1 MAQEYNV
8 TWQEYNGTDYDT
20 LYPKTKAVN
29 VAINPTTSLSD
40 VVVYGEPLR
49 YNLSQQSLYFHKNG
63 LLINRQTNN
72 VDMYLSSENKD
83 YADSYH
89 LIDFNGIP
97 TLSDKVADN
106 ISGNTNKIT
115 TVLDGDSND
124 IFTFSPN
131 GSGTLSNMSITATMS
146 SSRIHGFRIRIY
158 SGNNLLW
165 QSDVNGTSV
174 SGGWTSGSEFTVQP
188 NIEVV
193 KNKSY
198 SVRLFMERSGIGG
211 ISINAGT
218 FALTFT
224 GEVYQSGY
232 FTTKQFTMTDGN
244 KLQAWL
250 YYTGTAPA
258 VSYNV
263 GSGSYTSIAPVS
275 VTASVFM
282 DGTACNVAKY
292 EINGELI
299 KNNVIRFKFDISSST
314 TIIKEMCGV
323 LL

>member
-1 MAQEYNV
+1 MAKEINV
-8 TWQEYNGTDYDT
+8 KWQEYNGTDYDT
-20 LYPKTKAVN
+20 LYPKTKAAN

-72 VDMYLSSENKD
+72 VDMYLSSEDKD

-89 LIDFNGIP
+89 LADFNGIP
-97 TLSDKVADN
+97 TLSDKIADN
-106 ISGNTNKIT
+106 ISGNTKQIK
-115 TVLDGDSND
+115 TVLQGDSND

-131 GSGTLSNMSITATMS
+131 GSGTLSNMSITATMNT
-146 SSRIHGFRIRIY
+146 SRIYGFRIRIY

-165 QSDVNGTSV
+165 QSDVNGTLT
-174 SGGWTSGSEFTVQP
+174 SGGWTSGSEFSVQP
-188 NIEVV
+188 NIEVA
-193 KNKSY
+193 KNTSY
-198 SVRLFMERSGIGG
+198 SVRLFMESSGTGG
-211 ISINAGT
+211 VSINAGT

-244 KLQAWL
+244 KLQTWL
-250 YYTGTAPA
+250 YYTGTAPST
-258 VSYNV
+258 SYNV
-263 GSGSYTSIAPVS
+263 GSGSYTPITPVS
-275 VTASVFM
+275 VTTSVFM

-299 KNNVIRFKFDISSST
+299 KNNVIRFKFDISSPT

>member
-20 LYPKTKAVN
+20 LYPKTKAAN

-72 VDMYLSSENKD
+72 VDMYLSYENKD
-83 YADSYH
+83 YADIYH
-89 LIDFNGIP
+89 LIDLNGIP
-97 TLSDKVADN
+97 TLIDKVA
-106 ISGNTNKIT
+106 SSIT
-115 TVLDGDSND
+115 GVTDYIPGVITEETGAILTFTPDGY
-124 IFTFSPN
+124 
-131 GSGTLSNMSITATMS
+131 GTLSELIINATKS
-146 SSRIHGFRIRIY
+146 GTFDNLRVLIY
-158 SGNNLLW
+158 NGTNLIW
-165 QSDVNGTSV
+165 QSEPITSWGTSL
-174 SGGWTSGSEFTVQP
+174 TVQP
-188 NIEVV
+188 NIGVLDG
-193 KNKSY
+193 NTY
-198 SVRLFMERSGIGG
+198 SVKMRIVNTGPAFS
-211 ISINAGT
+211 ISAGT
-218 FALTFT
+218 FTATIT
-224 GEVYQSGY
+224 GEIYQSGY

-244 KLQAWL
+244 KLQTWL

-263 GSGSYTSIAPVS
+263 GSGSYTSISPVS

-299 KNNVIRFKFDISSST
+299 KNNVVRFKFDISSPT

>member
-1 MAQEYNV
+1 MAKEINV
-8 TWQEYNGTDYDT
+8 KWQEYNGTDYDT
-20 LYPKTKAVN
+20 LYPKTKAAN

-40 VVVYGEPLR
+40 IVVYGEPLR

-89 LIDFNGIP
+89 LADFNGIP
-97 TLSDKVADN
+97 TLSDKIADN
-106 ISGNTNKIT
+106 ISGNTNQVRTI
-115 TVLDGDSND
+115 LSGDTQD

-146 SSRIHGFRIRIY
+146 SSRIYGFRIRIY

-165 QSDVNGTSV
+165 HSDVNGTV
-174 SGGWTSGSEFTVQP
+174 GSGGWTSGSEFSVQP

-198 SVRLFMERSGIGG
+198 SVRLFMESGTGG
-211 ISINAGT
+211 VTINAGT

-244 KLQAWL
+244 KLQTWL
-250 YYTGTAPA
+250 YYTGTAPST
-258 VSYNV
+258 SYNV
-263 GSGSYTSIAPVS
+263 GSGSYTPITPVS

-299 KNNVIRFKFDISSST
+299 KNNVIRFKFDISSPT

>member
-1 MAQEYNV
+1 MAKEINV
-8 TWQEYNGTDYDT
+8 KWQEYNGTDYDT
-20 LYPKTKAVN
+20 LYPKTKAAN

-83 YADSYH
+83 YADIDH
-89 LIDFNGIP
+89 LIDLNGIP
-97 TLSDKVADN
+97 TLSDKIADN
-106 ISGNTNKIT
+106 ISGNTNRIS
-115 TVLDGDSND
+115 TVLHGDSND

-146 SSRIHGFRIRIY
+146 SSRINGFRIRIY

-165 QSDVNGTSV
+165 QSDVNGTLA

-188 NIEVV
+188 NIEVA
-193 KNKSY
+193 KNTSY
-198 SVRLFMERSGIGG
+198 SVRLFMETGTGG
-211 ISINAGT
+211 ITINAGT

-244 KLQAWL
+244 KLQTWL
-250 YYTGTAPA
+250 YYTGTAPST
-258 VSYNV
+258 SYNV
-263 GSGSYTSIAPVS
+263 GSGSYTSITPVS
-275 VTASVFM
+275 VTTSVFM

-299 KNNVIRFKFDISSST
+299 KNNVIRFKFDISSPT

>member
-20 LYPKTKAVN
+20 LYPKTKAAN

-72 VDMYLSSENKD
+72 VDMYLSYENKD
-83 YADSYH
+83 YADIYH
-89 LIDFNGIP
+89 LIDLNGIP
-97 TLSDKVADN
+97 TLIDKVA
-106 ISGNTNKIT
+106 SSIT
-115 TVLDGDSND
+115 GATAYIPGVITEETRTILTFTPDGY
-124 IFTFSPN
+124 
-131 GSGTLSNMSITATMS
+131 GTLSELIINATQS
-146 SSRIHGFRIRIY
+146 GTFDNLRILIY
-158 SGNNLLW
+158 NGTNLIW
-165 QSDVNGTSV
+165 QSEQITSWGTSL
-174 SGGWTSGSEFTVQP
+174 TVQP
-188 NIEVV
+188 NIGVLDG
-193 KNKSY
+193 NTY
-198 SVRLFMERSGIGG
+198 SVKMRIVKTGSAF
-211 ISINAGT
+211 SIEAGT
-218 FALTFT
+218 FTATIT

-263 GSGSYTSIAPVS
+263 GSGSYTSITPAS

-299 KNNVIRFKFDISSST
+299 KNNVIRFKFDISSPT

>member
-1 MAQEYNV
+1 MAQEINV
-8 TWQEYNGTDYDT
+8 KWQEFNGTDYDT
-20 LYPKTKAVN
+20 LYPKTKASN
-29 VAINPTTSLSD
+29 VDINPTTSLSD

-83 YADSYH
+83 YTDIYH
-89 LIDFNGIP
+89 LIDLNGIP
-97 TLSDKVADN
+97 TLIDKVA
-106 ISGNTNKIT
+106 SSIT
-115 TVLDGDSND
+115 GTTSYIPGVSTEETRTILTFTPDGY
-124 IFTFSPN
+124 
-131 GSGTLSNMSITATMS
+131 GTLSELIINATKS
-146 SSRIHGFRIRIY
+146 GTFDNIRILIY
-158 SGNNLLW
+158 NDTNLIW
-165 QSDVNGTSV
+165 QSEPITSWGTSL
-174 SGGWTSGSEFTVQP
+174 TVQP
-188 NIEVV
+188 NIGVLDG
-193 KNKSY
+193 NTY
-198 SVRLFMERSGIGG
+198 SVKMRIVKTGQAFS
-211 ISINAGT
+211 ISAGT
-218 FALTFT
+218 FTATIT

-250 YYTGTAPA
+250 YYTGTAPST
-258 VSYNV
+258 SYNV

-299 KNNVIRFKFDISSST
+299 KNNVIRFKFDISSPT

>member
-1 MAQEYNV
+1 MAQEINV
-8 TWQEYNGTDYDT
+8 KWQEFNGTDYDT

-72 VDMYLSSENKD
+72 VDIYLSSENKD
-83 YADSYH
+83 YADIYH
-89 LIDFNGIP
+89 LIDLNGIP
-97 TLSDKVADN
+97 TLIDKVA
-106 ISGNTNKIT
+106 SSIT
-115 TVLDGDSND
+115 GTTSYIPGVITEETGAILTFTPDGY
-124 IFTFSPN
+124 
-131 GSGTLSNMSITATMS
+131 GTLSELIINATKS
-146 SSRIHGFRIRIY
+146 GTFDSLRILIY
-158 SGNNLLW
+158 NDTNLIW
-165 QSDVNGTSV
+165 QSEPITSWGTSL
-174 SGGWTSGSEFTVQP
+174 TVQP
-188 NIEVV
+188 NIGVLDG
-193 KNKSY
+193 NTY
-198 SVRLFMERSGIGG
+198 SVKMRIVKTGQAFS
-211 ISINAGT
+211 ISAGT
-218 FALTFT
+218 FTTTIT

>member
-1 MAQEYNV
+1 MAKEINV
-8 TWQEYNGTDYDT
+8 KWQEYNGTDYDT
-20 LYPKTKAVN
+20 LYPKTKASN
-29 VAINPTTSLSD
+29 VAINSTTSLSD

-89 LIDFNGIP
+89 LADFNGIP
-97 TLSDKVADN
+97 TLSDKIADN
-106 ISGNTNKIT
+106 ISGNTNQVRTI
-115 TVLDGDSND
+115 LSGDTQD

-131 GSGTLSNMSITATMS
+131 GSGTLSNMSITATMNT
-146 SSRIHGFRIRIY
+146 SRIYGFRIRIY

-165 QSDVNGTSV
+165 QSDVNGTLT
-174 SGGWTSGSEFTVQP
+174 SGGWTSGSEFSIQP
-188 NIEVV
+188 NIEVA
-193 KNKSY
+193 KNTSY
-198 SVRLFMERSGIGG
+198 SVRLFMESSGTGG
-211 ISINAGT
+211 IYIDAGT

-244 KLQAWL
+244 KLQTWL
-250 YYTGTAPA
+250 YYTGTAPST
-258 VSYNV
+258 SYNV
-263 GSGSYTSIAPVS
+263 GSGSYTSIVPVS

-299 KNNVIRFKFDISSST
+299 KNNVVRFKFDISSST

>member
-1 MAQEYNV
+1 MAKEINV
-8 TWQEYNGTDYDT
+8 KWQEFNGTDYDT

-89 LIDFNGIP
+89 LVDLNGIP
-97 TLSDKVADN
+97 TLSDKIADN
-106 ISGNTNKIT
+106 ISGNTNKLT
-115 TVLDGDSND
+115 TVLQGDSKD

-146 SSRIHGFRIRIY
+146 LSSIYGFRIRIY

-165 QSDVNGTSV
+165 QSDVNGTV
-174 SGGWTSGSEFTVQP
+174 GSGGWTSGSALSIQP
-188 NIEVV
+188 NIEVA
-193 KNKSY
+193 KNTSY
-198 SVRLFMERSGIGG
+198 SVRLFMESGTGG
-211 ISINAGT
+211 VTINAGT

-244 KLQAWL
+244 KLQTWL
-250 YYTGTAPA
+250 YYTGTAPST
-258 VSYNV
+258 SYNV
-263 GSGSYTSIAPVS
+263 GSGSYTSITPVS

-299 KNNVIRFKFDISSST
+299 KNNVVRFKFDISSPT

>member
-89 LIDFNGIP
+89 LIDLNGIP
-97 TLSDKVADN
+97 TLIDKVA
-106 ISGNTNKIT
+106 SSIT
-115 TVLDGDSND
+115 GATAYIPGFVAEETGAILTFTPDGY
-124 IFTFSPN
+124 
-131 GSGTLSNMSITATMS
+131 GTLSELIINATKS
-146 SSRIHGFRIRIY
+146 GTFDNLRVLIY
-158 SGNNLLW
+158 NGTNLIW
-165 QSDVNGTSV
+165 QSEPITSWGTSL
-174 SGGWTSGSEFTVQP
+174 TVQP
-188 NIEVV
+188 NIGVLDG
-193 KNKSY
+193 NTY
-198 SVRLFMERSGIGG
+198 SVKMRIVNTGPAF
-211 ISINAGT
+211 SIEAGT
-218 FALTFT
+218 FTATIT

-263 GSGSYTSIAPVS
+263 GSGSYTSISPVS

-299 KNNVIRFKFDISSST
+299 KNNVIRFKFDISRST

>member
-1 MAQEYNV
+1 MAKEYNV

-29 VAINPTTSLSD
+29 VVINPTTSLSD

-89 LIDFNGIP
+89 LIDLNGIP
-97 TLSDKVADN
+97 TLSDKIADN

-115 TVLDGDSND
+115 TVLHGDSND

-131 GSGTLSNMSITATMS
+131 GSGTLSNMSITATMNT
-146 SSRIHGFRIRIY
+146 SRIYGFRIRIY

-165 QSDVNGTSV
+165 QSDVNGTLT
-174 SGGWTSGSEFTVQP
+174 SGGWTSGSEFSIQP
-188 NIEVV
+188 NIEVA
-193 KNKSY
+193 KNTSY
-198 SVRLFMERSGIGG
+198 SVRLFMESSGTGG
-211 ISINAGT
+211 IYIGART

-244 KLQAWL
+244 KLQTWL
-250 YYTGTAPA
+250 YYTGTAPST
-258 VSYNV
+258 SYNV
-263 GSGSYTSIAPVS
+263 GSGSYTSITPAS
-275 VTASVFM
+275 VTTSVFM

-299 KNNVIRFKFDISSST
+299 KNNVVRFKFDISSPT

>member
-1 MAQEYNV
+1 MAKEINV
-8 TWQEYNGTDYDT
+8 KWQEFNGTDYDT
-20 LYPKTKAVN
+20 LYPKTKAAN

-89 LIDFNGIP
+89 LADFNGIP
-97 TLSDKVADN
+97 TLSDKIADN
-106 ISGNTNKIT
+106 ISGNTNQVRTI
-115 TVLDGDSND
+115 LSGDTQD

-131 GSGTLSNMSITATMS
+131 GSGTLSNMSITATMNT
-146 SSRIHGFRIRIY
+146 SRIYGFRIRIY

-165 QSDVNGTSV
+165 QSDVNGTLT
-174 SGGWTSGSEFTVQP
+174 SGGWTSGSEFSIQP
-188 NIEVV
+188 NIEVA
-193 KNKSY
+193 KNTSY
-198 SVRLFMERSGIGG
+198 SVRLFMESSGTGG
-211 ISINAGT
+211 IYINAGT
-218 FALTFT
+218 FAVTFT

>member
-83 YADSYH
+83 YADIYH
-89 LIDFNGIP
+89 LIDLNGIP
-97 TLSDKVADN
+97 TLSDKVA
-106 ISGNTNKIT
+106 SSIT
-115 TVLDGDSND
+115 GTTSYIPGVITEETRAILTFTPDGY
-124 IFTFSPN
+124 
-131 GSGTLSNMSITATMS
+131 GTLSELIINATKS
-146 SSRIHGFRIRIY
+146 GTFDNIRILIY
-158 SGNNLLW
+158 NDTNLIW
-165 QSDVNGTSV
+165 QSEPITSWGTSL
-174 SGGWTSGSEFTVQP
+174 TVQP
-188 NIEVV
+188 NIGVLDG
-193 KNKSY
+193 NTY
-198 SVRLFMERSGIGG
+198 SVKMRIVKTEQAF
-211 ISINAGT
+211 SINAGT
-218 FALTFT
+218 FTATIT

>member
-20 LYPKTKAVN
+20 LYPKTKAAN

-72 VDMYLSSENKD
+72 VDMYLSYENKD
-83 YADSYH
+83 YTDIYH
-89 LIDFNGIP
+89 LIDLNGIP
-97 TLSDKVADN
+97 TLIDKVA
-106 ISGNTNKIT
+106 SSIT
-115 TVLDGDSND
+115 GATDYIPGVITEETGAILTFTPDGY
-124 IFTFSPN
+124 
-131 GSGTLSNMSITATMS
+131 GTLSELIINATKS
-146 SSRIHGFRIRIY
+146 GTFDNLRVLIY
-158 SGNNLLW
+158 NDTNLIW
-165 QSDVNGTSV
+165 QSEPITSWGTSL
-174 SGGWTSGSEFTVQP
+174 TVQP
-188 NIEVV
+188 NIGVLDG
-193 KNKSY
+193 NTY
-198 SVRLFMERSGIGG
+198 SVKMRIVKAGSAFS
-211 ISINAGT
+211 ISAGT
-218 FALTFT
+218 FTATIT
-224 GEVYQSGY
+224 GEIYQSGY

-299 KNNVIRFKFDISSST
+299 KNNVVRFKFDISSPT

>member
-97 TLSDKVADN
+97 TLIDKVA
-106 ISGNTNKIT
+106 SSIT
-115 TVLDGDSND
+115 GTTKYIPGVITEETGAILTFTPDGY
-124 IFTFSPN
+124 
-131 GSGTLSNMSITATMS
+131 GTLSELIINATQS
-146 SSRIHGFRIRIY
+146 GTFDNLRILIY
-158 SGNNLLW
+158 NGTNLIW
-165 QSDVNGTSV
+165 QSEPITSWGTSL
-174 SGGWTSGSEFTVQP
+174 TVQP
-188 NIEVV
+188 NIGVV
-193 KNKSY
+193 DGNTY
-198 SVRLFMERSGIGG
+198 SVKMRIVKTGPAFS
-211 ISINAGT
+211 ISEGT
-218 FALTFT
+218 FTATIT

-244 KLQAWL
+244 KLQTWL
-250 YYTGTAPA
+250 YYTGTAPST
-258 VSYNV
+258 SYNV

-275 VTASVFM
+275 VTTSVFM

-299 KNNVIRFKFDISSST
+299 KNNVVRFKFDISSPT

>member
-1 MAQEYNV
+1 MAQEINV
-8 TWQEYNGTDYDT
+8 KWQEFNGTDYDT

-83 YADSYH
+83 YVDSYH
-89 LIDFNGIP
+89 LTDLNGIP
-97 TLSDKVADN
+97 TLINKVARS
-106 ISGNTNKIT
+106 ITGATNYIPGVIT
-115 TVLDGDSND
+115 EETGAILTFTPDGY
-124 IFTFSPN
+124 
-131 GSGTLSNMSITATMS
+131 GTLSELIINATKS
-146 SSRIHGFRIRIY
+146 GTFDNLRILIY
-158 SGNNLLW
+158 NDTNLIW
-165 QSDVNGTSV
+165 QSEPITSWGTSL
-174 SGGWTSGSEFTVQP
+174 TVQP
-188 NIEVV
+188 NIGVLDG
-193 KNKSY
+193 NTY
-198 SVRLFMERSGIGG
+198 SVKMRIVNTGPAFS
-211 ISINAGT
+211 ISAGT
-218 FALTFT
+218 FTATIA

-244 KLQAWL
+244 KLQTWL
-250 YYTGTAPA
+250 YYTGTAPST
-258 VSYNV
+258 SYNV

-299 KNNVIRFKFDISSST
+299 KNNVVRFKFDISSPT

>member
-1 MAQEYNV
+1 MAKEINV
-8 TWQEYNGTDYDT
+8 KWQEYNGTDYDT
-20 LYPKTKAVN
+20 LYPKTKAAN

-72 VDMYLSSENKD
+72 VDMYLSYENKD
-83 YADSYH
+83 YADIYH
-89 LIDFNGIP
+89 LIDLNGIP
-97 TLSDKVADN
+97 TLIDKVA
-106 ISGNTNKIT
+106 SSIT
-115 TVLDGDSND
+115 GATDYIPGVITEETGAILTFTPDGY
-124 IFTFSPN
+124 
-131 GSGTLSNMSITATMS
+131 GTLSELIINATQS
-146 SSRIHGFRIRIY
+146 GTFDNLRILIY
-158 SGNNLLW
+158 NGTNLIW
-165 QSDVNGTSV
+165 QSEPITSWGTSL
-174 SGGWTSGSEFTVQP
+174 TVQP
-188 NIEVV
+188 NIGVLDG
-193 KNKSY
+193 NTY
-198 SVRLFMERSGIGG
+198 SVKMRIVKTGSAFS
-211 ISINAGT
+211 ISAGT
-218 FALTFT
+218 FTATIT
-224 GEVYQSGY
+224 GEAYQSGY

-250 YYTGTAPA
+250 YYTGTAPST
-258 VSYNV
+258 SYNV

-299 KNNVIRFKFDISSST
+299 KNNVIRFKFDISSPT

>member
-8 TWQEYNGTDYDT
+8 TWQEYNGTDYDK

-29 VAINPTTSLSD
+29 VAITPTTSLSD

-49 YNLSQQSLYFHKNG
+49 YNLSQQSLYFYKNG
-63 LLINRQTNN
+63 LLIDRQTNN
-72 VDMYLSSENKD
+72 VDMYLSDEDKD

-89 LIDFNGIP
+89 LIDVNGIP
-97 TLSDKVADN
+97 TLGDKLSDN
-106 ISGNTNKIT
+106 ISGNTDQVT
-115 TVLDGDSND
+115 TVLGGDSKD

-131 GSGTLSNMSITATMS
+131 GYGILSNMSITATMS
-146 SSRIHGFRIRIY
+146 VDKIGRFRVRIY
-158 SGNNLLW
+158 SGSNLLW
-165 QSDVNGTSV
+165 QSDIV
-174 SGGWTSGSEFTVQP
+174 SDGWTSGTALTLQP

-193 KNKSY
+193 KNTNY
-198 SVRLFMERSGIGG
+198 SVRLFMERSGTGG
-211 ISINAGT
+211 VSINAGT
-218 FALTFT
+218 FTTTFT

-232 FTTKQFTMTDGN
+232 FTSKQFTMTDGN

-263 GSGSYTSIAPVS
+263 GSGSYTSITPAS

-292 EINGELI
+292 EIDGELI
-299 KNNVIRFKFDISSST
+299 KDNVIRFKFDISSPT
-314 TIIKEMCGV
+314 TTIKEMCGV

>member
-1 MAQEYNV
+1 MAKEINV
-8 TWQEYNGTDYDT
+8 KWQEFNGTDYDT

-89 LIDFNGIP
+89 LVDLNGIP
-97 TLSDKVADN
+97 TLIDKVA
-106 ISGNTNKIT
+106 SSIT
-115 TVLDGDSND
+115 GATSYIPGVITEETRTILTFTPDGY
-124 IFTFSPN
+124 
-131 GSGTLSNMSITATMS
+131 GTLSELTINAIQSGTFDS
-146 SSRIHGFRIRIY
+146 LRILIY
-158 SGNNLLW
+158 NDTNLIW
-165 QSDVNGTSV
+165 QSEPITSWGTSL
-174 SGGWTSGSEFTVQP
+174 TVQP
-188 NIEVV
+188 NIGVLDG
-193 KNKSY
+193 NTY
-198 SVRLFMERSGIGG
+198 SVKMRIVKTGQAF
-211 ISINAGT
+211 SIEAGT
-218 FALTFT
+218 FTATIT
-224 GEVYQSGY
+224 GEIYQSGY

-299 KNNVIRFKFDISSST
+299 KNNVVRFKFDISSPT

>member
-1 MAQEYNV
+1 MAKEINV
-8 TWQEYNGTDYDT
+8 KWQEFNGTDYDT
-20 LYPKTKAVN
+20 LYPKTKASN

-89 LIDFNGIP
+89 LTDLNGIP
-97 TLSDKVADN
+97 TLSDKIADN

-115 TVLDGDSND
+115 TVLQGDSND

-131 GSGTLSNMSITATMS
+131 GFGTLSNMSITATMD
-146 SSRIHGFRIRIY
+146 SSRIYGFRIRIY

-165 QSDVNGTSV
+165 QSDVNGDAA
-174 SGGWTSGSEFTVQP
+174 SGGLTSGSEFTVQP

-193 KNKSY
+193 KNTSY
-198 SVRLFMERSGIGG
+198 SVRLFTESGVGNID
-211 ISINAGT
+211 INAGT
-218 FALTFT
+218 FAVTFT

-263 GSGSYTSIAPVS
+263 GSGSYTSITPAS

-282 DGTACNVAKY
+282 DDTACNVAKY
-292 EINGELI
+292 EIDGELI
-299 KNNVIRFKFDISSST
+299 KNNVIRFKFDVSSPT
-314 TIIKEMCGV
+314 TIVKEMCGV

>member
-20 LYPKTKAVN
+20 LYPKTKAAN

-89 LIDFNGIP
+89 LIDLNGIP
-97 TLSDKVADN
+97 TLSDKIADN

-115 TVLDGDSND
+115 TVLQGDSKD

-131 GSGTLSNMSITATMS
+131 GSGTLSNMSITATMGS
-146 SSRIHGFRIRIY
+146 SQIYGFRIRIY
-158 SGNNLLW
+158 SKNNLLW
-165 QSDVNGTSV
+165 QSDV

-198 SVRLFMERSGIGG
+198 SVRLFMESGTGG
-211 ISINAGT
+211 VSINAGT

-232 FTTKQFTMTDGN
+232 FITKQFTMTDGN
-244 KLQAWL
+244 KLQTWL
-250 YYTGTAPA
+250 YYTGTAPST
-258 VSYNV
+258 SYNV
-263 GSGSYTSIAPVS
+263 GSGSYTPITPVS
-275 VTASVFM
+275 VTTSVFM

-299 KNNVIRFKFDISSST
+299 KNNVIRFKFDISSPT

>member
-1 MAQEYNV
+1 MAKEINV
-8 TWQEYNGTDYDT
+8 KWQEYNGTDYDT
-20 LYPKTKAVN
+20 LYPKTKAAN

-40 VVVYGEPLR
+40 IVVYGEPLR

-89 LIDFNGIP
+89 LADFNGIP
-97 TLSDKVADN
+97 TLSDKIADN
-106 ISGNTNKIT
+106 ISGNTNQVRTI
-115 TVLDGDSND
+115 LSGDTQD

-146 SSRIHGFRIRIY
+146 SSRIYGFRIRIY

-165 QSDVNGTSV
+165 QSDVNGTLT
-174 SGGWTSGSEFTVQP
+174 SGGWASGSEFTVQP

-198 SVRLFMERSGIGG
+198 SVRLFMESGTGG
-211 ISINAGT
+211 VTINAGT

-244 KLQAWL
+244 KLQTWL
-250 YYTGTAPA
+250 YYTGTAPST
-258 VSYNV
+258 SYNV

-275 VTASVFM
+275 VTTSVFM

-299 KNNVIRFKFDISSST
+299 KNNVVRFKFDISSPT

>member
-1 MAQEYNV
+1 MAKEINV
-8 TWQEYNGTDYDT
+8 KWQEFNGTDYDT
-20 LYPKTKAVN
+20 LYPKTTAAN

-89 LIDFNGIP
+89 LIDLNGIP
-97 TLSDKVADN
+97 TLINKVA
-106 ISGNTNKIT
+106 SSIT
-115 TVLDGDSND
+115 GATKYIPGVITEETGPILTFTPDGY
-124 IFTFSPN
+124 
-131 GSGTLSNMSITATMS
+131 GTLSELIINATKS
-146 SSRIHGFRIRIY
+146 GTFDSLRILIY
-158 SGNNLLW
+158 NGTNLIW
-165 QSDVNGTSV
+165 QSEPITSWGTSL
-174 SGGWTSGSEFTVQP
+174 TVQP
-188 NIEVV
+188 NIGVLDG
-193 KNKSY
+193 NTY
-198 SVRLFMERSGIGG
+198 SVKMRIVNTEQAFS
-211 ISINAGT
+211 ISAGT
-218 FALTFT
+218 FTATIT

-299 KNNVIRFKFDISSST
+299 KNNVIRFKFDISSPT

>member
-20 LYPKTKAVN
+20 LYPKTKAAN

-63 LLINRQTNN
+63 LLINRQINN

-89 LIDFNGIP
+89 LIDLNGIP
-97 TLSDKVADN
+97 TLIDKVA
-106 ISGNTNKIT
+106 SSIT
-115 TVLDGDSND
+115 GTTDYIPGVITEETGAILTFTPDGY
-124 IFTFSPN
+124 
-131 GSGTLSNMSITATMS
+131 GTLSELIINATQS
-146 SSRIHGFRIRIY
+146 GTFDNLRILIY
-158 SGNNLLW
+158 NGTNLIW
-165 QSDVNGTSV
+165 QSEPITSWGTSL
-174 SGGWTSGSEFTVQP
+174 TVQP
-188 NIEVV
+188 NIGVLDG
-193 KNKSY
+193 NTY
-198 SVRLFMERSGIGG
+198 SVKMRIVKTGPAFS
-211 ISINAGT
+211 ISAGT
-218 FALTFT
+218 FTATIT

-244 KLQAWL
+244 KLQTWL

-299 KNNVIRFKFDISSST
+299 KNNVIRFKFDISSPT

>member
-1 MAQEYNV
+1 MAKEINV
-8 TWQEYNGTDYDT
+8 KWQEFNGTDYDT

-89 LIDFNGIP
+89 LADFNGIP
-97 TLSDKVADN
+97 TLSDKIADN
-106 ISGNTNKIT
+106 ISGNTNQVRTI
-115 TVLDGDSND
+115 LSGDTQD

-131 GSGTLSNMSITATMS
+131 GSGTLSNMSITATMNT
-146 SSRIHGFRIRIY
+146 SRINGFRIRIY

-165 QSDVNGTSV
+165 QSDVNGTSG
-174 SGGWTSGSEFTVQP
+174 SGGWTSGSEFSVQP
-188 NIEVV
+188 NIEVA
-193 KNKSY
+193 KNTSY
-198 SVRLFMERSGIGG
+198 SVRIFMESSGTGG
-211 ISINAGT
+211 IYINAGT

-244 KLQAWL
+244 KLQTWL

-258 VSYNV
+258 TSYNV
-263 GSGSYTSIAPVS
+263 GSGSYASIAPVS

-299 KNNVIRFKFDISSST
+299 KNNVIRFKFDISSPT

>member
-1 MAQEYNV
+1 MAKEINV
-8 TWQEYNGTDYDT
+8 KWQEYNGTDYDT
-20 LYPKTKAVN
+20 LYPKTKAAN

-89 LIDFNGIP
+89 LTDLNGIP
-97 TLSDKVADN
+97 TLIDKVA
-106 ISGNTNKIT
+106 SSIT
-115 TVLDGDSND
+115 GETDYIPGVITEETGAILTFTPDGY
-124 IFTFSPN
+124 
-131 GSGTLSNMSITATMS
+131 GTLSELIINATKS
-146 SSRIHGFRIRIY
+146 GTFDSLRILIY
-158 SGNNLLW
+158 NGTNLIW
-165 QSDVNGTSV
+165 QSEPITSWGN
-174 SGGWTSGSEFTVQP
+174 SLTVQP
-188 NIEVV
+188 NIGVLDG
-193 KNKSY
+193 NTY
-198 SVRLFMERSGIGG
+198 SVKMRIVKTGQAFS
-211 ISINAGT
+211 ISAGT
-218 FALTFT
+218 FTATIT
-224 GEVYQSGY
+224 GEIYQSGY

-244 KLQAWL
+244 KLQTWL
-250 YYTGTAPA
+250 YYTGTAPS

-263 GSGSYTSIAPVS
+263 GSGSYTSITPVS

-282 DGTACNVAKY
+282 DGTACNMAKY

-299 KNNVIRFKFDISSST
+299 KNNVIRFKFDISSPT

>member
-1 MAQEYNV
+1 MAKEINV
-8 TWQEYNGTDYDT
+8 KWQEYNGTDYDT
-20 LYPKTKAVN
+20 LYPKTKAAN

-89 LIDFNGIP
+89 LADFNGIP
-97 TLSDKVADN
+97 TLSDKIADN
-106 ISGNTNKIT
+106 ISGNTNQVRTI
-115 TVLDGDSND
+115 LSGDTQD

-131 GSGTLSNMSITATMS
+131 GSGTLSNMSITATMNT
-146 SSRIHGFRIRIY
+146 SRIYGFRIRIY

-165 QSDVNGTSV
+165 QSDVNGALT
-174 SGGWTSGSEFTVQP
+174 SGGWTSGSEFSVQP
-188 NIEVV
+188 NIEVA
-193 KNKSY
+193 KNTSY
-198 SVRLFMERSGIGG
+198 SVRLFMESSGTGG
-211 ISINAGT
+211 IYIDAGT

-244 KLQAWL
+244 KLQTWL

>member
-1 MAQEYNV
+1 MAKEINV
-8 TWQEYNGTDYDT
+8 KWQEYNGTDYDT

-49 YNLSQQSLYFHKNG
+49 YNLSQQSLYFHKNEI
-63 LLINRQTNN
+63 LINRQTNN

-89 LIDFNGIP
+89 LADFNGIP
-97 TLSDKVADN
+97 TLIDKVA
-106 ISGNTNKIT
+106 SSIT
-115 TVLDGDSND
+115 GATAYIPGVITEETGAILTFTPDGY
-124 IFTFSPN
+124 
-131 GSGTLSNMSITATMS
+131 GTLSELIINAIQSGTFDS
-146 SSRIHGFRIRIY
+146 LRVLIY
-158 SGNNLLW
+158 NDTNLIW
-165 QSDVNGTSV
+165 QSEPITSWGTRL
-174 SGGWTSGSEFTVQP
+174 TVQP
-188 NIEVV
+188 NIGVLDG
-193 KNKSY
+193 NTY
-198 SVRLFMERSGIGG
+198 SVKMRIVKTGQAF
-211 ISINAGT
+211 SIEAGT
-218 FALTFT
+218 FTATIT
-224 GEVYQSGY
+224 GEIYQSGY

-258 VSYNV
+258 ASYNV

-299 KNNVIRFKFDISSST
+299 KNNVVRFKFDISSST

>member
-1 MAQEYNV
+1 MAKEINV
-8 TWQEYNGTDYDT
+8 KWQEYNGTDYDT
-20 LYPKTKAVN
+20 LYPKTKAAN

-72 VDMYLSSENKD
+72 VDMYLSYENKD
-83 YADSYH
+83 YTDIYH
-89 LIDFNGIP
+89 LIDLNGIP
-97 TLSDKVADN
+97 TLIDKVA
-106 ISGNTNKIT
+106 SSIT
-115 TVLDGDSND
+115 GATAYIPGVITEETGAILTFTPDGY
-124 IFTFSPN
+124 
-131 GSGTLSNMSITATMS
+131 GTLSELIINATKS
-146 SSRIHGFRIRIY
+146 GTFDSLRVLIY
-158 SGNNLLW
+158 NDTNLIW
-165 QSDVNGTSV
+165 QSEPITSWGTSL
-174 SGGWTSGSEFTVQP
+174 TVQP
-188 NIEVV
+188 NIGVLDG
-193 KNKSY
+193 NTY
-198 SVRLFMERSGIGG
+198 SVKMRIVKTGSAFS
-211 ISINAGT
+211 ISAGT
-218 FALTFT
+218 FTATIT

-244 KLQAWL
+244 KLQTWL
-250 YYTGTAPA
+250 YYTGTAPST
-258 VSYNV
+258 SYNV

-299 KNNVIRFKFDISSST
+299 KNNVIRFKFDISSPT